1 MNRDLFLLGLTRVI
15 RSFSFSYMAF
25 ILPIYLRGV
34 GFSVEL
40 VGVYAFLATLSSSV
54 LLVFSGF
61 LGDLYSRRKTLLLV
75 MGLPIVAYTTL
86 IITTNKTA
94 LLLTSLAGLS
104 LSGMGGGAGG
114 GPVAPLQ
121 TAMVASRVKSGRER
135 TSVYSYLT
143 VFSTLSA
150 VGGGFFSTY
159 IISAFPDEYARL
171 LFISALTLNLASSLG
186 VWFITEEPDTRERL
200 TGKSKKSILPR
211 KSIKN
216 AGKIALAG
224 SFGSVGLGMVTP
236 LMPLYFKSIG
246 ASDLKVSLVYDAT
259 YILSAI
265 VTLLSSRIERVL
277 GSVKSIFILRSVGT
291 LLLAV
296 LPFTKSLALA
306 AVIYV
311 ARSAAYQAALPI
323 RQNISMGLYSA
334 EERSRASSLTGIARR
349 LPYGVAT
356 VFGSLLFSAGEFIG
370 LFASAAGIS
379 FIDPLLYYMFF
390 RNLNIDGEGAFDLKR
405 SQNAS
410 EV

>member
-1 MNRDLFLLGLTRVI
+1 
-15 RSFSFSYMAF
+15 MAF

-114 GPVAPLQ
+114 GPVAPLL

-143 VFSTLSA
+143 AFSTLSA

-186 VWFITEEPDTRERL
+186 VWFITEEPDTCERL
-200 TGKSKKSILPR
+200 TGKSKSILPR

>member
-1 MNRDLFLLGLTRVI
+1 LNRDLFLLGLTRVI

-75 MGLPIVAYTTL
+75 MGLPIVAYTAL

-114 GPVAPLQ
+114 GPVAPLL

-143 VFSTLSA
+143 AFSTLSA

-186 VWFITEEPDTRERL
+186 VWFITEEPDTCERL
-200 TGKSKKSILPR
+200 TGKSKSILPR

-356 VFGSLLFSAGEFIG
+356 VFGSLFFSAGGFIG

>member
-1 MNRDLFLLGLTRVI
+1 
-15 RSFSFSYMAF
+15 MAF
-25 ILPIYLRGV
+25 ILPIYLRSV

-75 MGLPIVAYTTL
+75 MGLPIVAYTAL

-114 GPVAPLQ
+114 GPVAPLL

-143 VFSTLSA
+143 AFQTLSA

-186 VWFITEEPDTRERL
+186 VWFITEEPDTCERL
-200 TGKSKKSILPR
+200 TGKSKSILPR

-356 VFGSLLFSAGEFIG
+356 VFGSLLFSAGGFIG

>member
-1 MNRDLFLLGLTRVI
+1 
-15 RSFSFSYMAF
+15 MAF

-114 GPVAPLQ
+114 GPVAPLL

-143 VFSTLSA
+143 AFSTLSA

-186 VWFITEEPDTRERL
+186 VWFITEEPDTCERL
-200 TGKSKKSILPR
+200 TGKSKSILPR

-296 LPFTKSLALA
+296 LPFTKSLTLA

>member
-1 MNRDLFLLGLTRVI
+1 LNRDLFLLGLTRVI

-114 GPVAPLQ
+114 GPVAPLL

-143 VFSTLSA
+143 AFSTLSA

-186 VWFITEEPDTRERL
+186 VWFITEEPDTCERL
-200 TGKSKKSILPR
+200 TGKSKSILPR

-296 LPFTKSLALA
+296 LPFTKSLTLA

>member
-1 MNRDLFLLGLTRVI
+1 LNRDLFLLGLTRVI

-75 MGLPIVAYTTL
+75 MGLPIVAYTAL

-114 GPVAPLQ
+114 GPVAPLL

-143 VFSTLSA
+143 AFSTLSA

-159 IISAFPDEYARL
+159 IISVFPDEYARL

-186 VWFITEEPDTRERL
+186 VWFITEEPDTCERL
-200 TGKSKKSILPR
+200 TGKSKSILPR

-265 VTLLSSRIERVL
+265 VTLLSSRIERAL